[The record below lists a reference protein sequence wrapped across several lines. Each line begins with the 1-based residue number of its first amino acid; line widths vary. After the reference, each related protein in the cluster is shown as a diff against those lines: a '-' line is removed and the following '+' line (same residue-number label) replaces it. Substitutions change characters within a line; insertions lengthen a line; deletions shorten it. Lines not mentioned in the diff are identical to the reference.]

1 MTAEK
6 KIYELHQE
14 NQEWLKKLSFYKDE
28 IKVFQKRVDEIAKLN
43 TSKEFQA
50 MVDHY
55 QNQFFIQLD
64 RINSIKH
71 EIKNNEK
78 TIEDSVRSNSVAV
91 DHRSMPDHEEQREK
105 VQTFEEIF
113 SSLKDEFNSFLSKFL

>member
-6 KIYELHQE
+6 KIYELHHE

-28 IKVFQKRVDEIAKLN
+28 LKVFQKRIDEIAPLN
-43 TSKEFQA
+43 TSKDFQA

-64 RINSIKH
+64 RINRLKH
-71 EIKNNEK
+71 EIKSDEK
-78 TIEDSVRSNSVAV
+78 TIEESVSHNSVAV
-91 DHRSMPDHEEQREK
+91 DHRSMPDHETQREK
-105 VQTFEEIF
+105 VERFEEIF
-113 SSLKDEFNSFLSKFL
+113 SSLKEEFNTFLSKYL

>member
-28 IKVFQKRVDEIAKLN
+28 IKFFQKRVDEIANLN
-43 TSKEFQA
+43 TSKDFQA

-71 EIKNNEK
+71 DIKSNEK
-78 TIEDSVRSNSVAV
+78 TIEESVKGNSVAV
-91 DHRSMPDHEEQREK
+91 DHRSMPDHNEQREK
-105 VQTFEEIF
+105 VLTFEEIF
-113 SSLKDEFNSFLSKFL
+113 LSLKEEFNNFLSKHL